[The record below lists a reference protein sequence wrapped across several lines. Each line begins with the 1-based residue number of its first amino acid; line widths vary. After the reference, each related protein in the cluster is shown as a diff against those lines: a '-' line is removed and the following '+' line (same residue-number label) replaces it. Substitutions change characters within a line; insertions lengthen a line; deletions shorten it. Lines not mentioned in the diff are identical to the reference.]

1 MRLKNKIAIVTGAGS
16 SGPGWGNGKACAV
29 QFAREGAH
37 IVAIDMSADAVS
49 ETEAI
54 IKNEGGDCSVF
65 QGDVTQSDF
74 IDETINECIKE
85 LGKIDIL
92 HNNVGV
98 VEPGGPVEI
107 EEKNWD
113 RLLDINVKSMYLMA
127 KSVLPHMVKAGG
139 GSIINISSIYGIV
152 GAPSAGAYIASKGAV
167 RLMTKSCAVDLADF
181 NIRVNSVHPG
191 VIDTPMTKDLLHADE
206 ETRKALLGPTLMN
219 RPSTPDEVSKAVL
232 FLASEASANITGQT
246 LNVDGGMVKD

>member
-1 MRLKNKIAIVTGAGS
+1 MRLKNKIVIVTGAGS

-92 HNNVGV
+92 QSNSHQDGT
-98 VEPGGPVEI
+98 
-107 EEKNWD
+107 EEAQSPPF
-113 RLLDINVKSMYLMA
+113 I
-127 KSVLPHMVKAGG
+127 
-139 GSIINISSIYGIV
+139 
-152 GAPSAGAYIASKGAV
+152 
-167 RLMTKSCAVDLADF
+167 F
-181 NIRVNSVHPG
+181 
-191 VIDTPMTKDLLHADE
+191 
-206 ETRKALLGPTLMN
+206 PTLKFIGC
-219 RPSTPDEVSKAVL
+219 SVS
-232 FLASEASANITGQT
+232 S
-246 LNVDGGMVKD
+246 